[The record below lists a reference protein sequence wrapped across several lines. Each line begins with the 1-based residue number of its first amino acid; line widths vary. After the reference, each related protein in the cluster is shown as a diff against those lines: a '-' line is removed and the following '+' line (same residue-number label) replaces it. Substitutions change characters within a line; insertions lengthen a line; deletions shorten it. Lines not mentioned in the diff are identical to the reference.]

1 VFVGTP
7 RHGLCNVFG
16 WSARVRRDTIRYR
29 DVRLCRLHSKKRHAC
44 SLLHGWLPK
53 LEIESAIPQCCQ
65 LARLRSFF
73 FVSGLSGLRSE
84 GVIIGYAIR
93 R

>member
-1 VFVGTP
+1 M
-7 RHGLCNVFG
+7 FG

-65 LARLRSFF
+65 QSRACEVSFF
-73 FVSGLSGLRSE
+73 SGLSGLSSE
-84 GVIIGYAIR
+84 AVIIGYAIR